1 MSGFMH
7 EHPGIRLGGSETGEG
22 QPILEDH
29 SLTPESLPLRDAAS
43 PPGLNSLDPGDL
55 DFLFTH
61 YAGLVLGI
69 ARRVLGNNSEA
80 EEVLQEV
87 FFYVYERSQL
97 FDPAKGSRKAW
108 LVQIA
113 LSRSLDRK
121 SYLLRRGF
129 YSGVDIGSLADSLA
143 SKIDLEHET
152 ESRLNQRNLE
162 RAFAE
167 LPEKQRRTIDCFYF
181 RGLELTEIS
190 ALLHESLGNVRHHL
204 YRGLKRLR
212 KNAHVLA
219 LRQK

>member
-1 MSGFMH
+1 MSGFVH
-7 EHPGIRLGGSETGEG
+7 EHATER
-22 QPILEDH
+22 
-29 SLTPESLPLRDAAS
+29 
-43 PPGLNSLDPGDL
+43 GLNSLDCGDI
-55 DFLFTH
+55 DFLFDR

-87 FFYVYERSQL
+87 FFYIYERPQL

-121 SYLLRRGF
+121 LYLLRRGF
-129 YSGVDIGSLADSLA
+129 YSGVDICSLKDSLP
-143 SKIDLEHET
+143 SKTDLEHEA
-152 ESRLNQRNLE
+152 ESRLNRRNLE

-167 LPEKQRRTIDCFYF
+167 LTEKQRRTIDCFYF

-204 YRGLKRLR
+204 YRGLKSLR
-212 KNAHVLA
+212 ENAHVLA